1 MTPQLANR
9 LATLQIAFTMSGF
22 MSGIMVAVNQGL
34 SSHFLHAWF
43 RGWIIAFAVAY
54 PTATAI
60 VPLSRRWVEKVT
72 RQKPTIS

>member
-1 MTPQLANR
+1 VTPQLANR

-22 MSGIMVAVNQGL
+22 MSGIMVAVNHGL
-34 SSHFLHAWF
+34 SGDFLHSWL
-43 RGWIIAFAVAY
+43 RNWIIAFAVAY

-72 RQKPTIS
+72 RRETLKS